1 MQSNLPMQNFVIGLL
16 NEKLPANYYYHDY
29 RHTLYVME
37 KAIQIGYQE
46 NCTEEELNLLEVAA
60 LWHDAG
66 YIKVYDGH
74 EEAGCILASEYLP
87 GFGFSAEDINTINGM
102 IMATKIPQS
111 PQNKLEAILAD
122 ADLEYLG
129 TSHAAEMAADLF
141 RELKSLDPVLT
152 KEKWDMMQISF
163 LQKHHYFTTYCL
175 EKREPVK
182 AAYLLTL
189 ENRIK

>member
-1 MQSNLPMQNFVIGLL
+1 MQNNLPMQNFVIGLL

-46 NCTEEELNLLEVAA
+46 NCSEEELNLLEVAA
-60 LWHDAG
+60 LWHDTG

-87 GFGFSAEDINTINGM
+87 GFGFSAKDINMINGM
-102 IMATKIPQS
+102 IMATKIPQT
-111 PQNKLEAILAD
+111 PKNKLEAILAD

-129 TSHAAEMAADLF
+129 TDNVTEMANDLF
-141 RELKSLDPVLT
+141 RELQSLNPSLT
-152 KEKWDMMQISF
+152 KENWDKMQISF
-163 LQKHHYFTTYCL
+163 LQKQHYFTAYCL
-175 EKREPVK
+175 EKRESLK
-182 AAYLLTL
+182 AAYLLKL
-189 ENRIK
+189 ENSIK